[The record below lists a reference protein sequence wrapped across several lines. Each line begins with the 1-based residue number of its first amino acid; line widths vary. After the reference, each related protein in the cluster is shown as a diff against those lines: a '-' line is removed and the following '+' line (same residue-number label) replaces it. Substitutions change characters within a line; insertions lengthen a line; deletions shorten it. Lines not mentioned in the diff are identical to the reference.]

1 MSLLQVLSNL
11 AKFRCQLRSTVRQN
25 IAISPN
31 IYPPLSLG
39 LGHSN
44 RLILNIISTIAAVV

>member
-1 MSLLQVLSNL
+1 MGLLQVLSNL
-11 AKFRCQLRSTVRQN
+11 AKFRCQLWSTVRQN

-31 IYPPLSLG
+31 IYPPPALG